1 MTLLFRVLQPRERVI
16 ALCAMVVAVIAAGF
30 WFWSL
35 YRHFTKEV
43 PDTGGTY
50 TEGMLGQ
57 PLYLNPLFSQSSGPD
72 GDMSRLMYDSL
83 FTRDE
88 QGQLMKEMVDD
99 YTLSPDGMTYTMHLH
114 QGIHFH
120 DGQELTAD
128 DVVYTFQT
136 IQDPA
141 YKSPLRFN
149 WQGVGVSSPDR
160 YTVVFSLK
168 KPYFAFLEN
177 LTTGIL
183 PKHIWESIPPEN
195 FSLAEV
201 NLNPIGSGSFQVA
214 SPTDPY
220 KKDSNGAILSY
231 ELKAFPD
238 YFGKKP
244 FLSRI
249 VFRFYPTED
258 TLIDAYNRREISSLG
273 GISGD
278 AWEKVKDQKSA
289 RLYEVRQP
297 RLFSVFFNEIK
308 SVPLGYPEVRQALS
322 LATDRDA
329 LVKDVLAGH
338 GEVLSSPFMLG
349 MVGFDQGSQISYDLG
364 AAKKLL
370 DDNGWVSGDDGIRSK
385 KNQKLAFELV
395 TPDWSDLVDTANI
408 LKQQWHDLGV
418 DVSVRVV
425 GGTDL
430 QQTIIR
436 PREYQALL
444 YGEVS
449 SFNPDPYSFWHS
461 SQKSD
466 PGTNFSML
474 SDSAIDDAL
483 ATARETQDE
492 GVRSEQFRIFQQR
505 FKTLA
510 PAVFVYSPHYLYIIN
525 QKIQGVSLE
534 NINTPSDR
542 LASIAQWFIYTKRVG
557 K

>member
-16 ALCAMVVAVIAAGF
+16 ALCVMGVAVIAAGF
-30 WFWSL
+30 WLWSIYQHL
-35 YRHFTKEV
+35 TKEV
-43 PDTGGTY
+43 PDSGGTY

-72 GDMSRLMYDSL
+72 GDISRLIYDSL
-83 FTRDE
+83 FVRDG

-99 YTLSPDGMTYTMHLH
+99 YTLSADGMTYTMHLR
-114 QGIHFH
+114 QGIRFH

-214 SPTDPY
+214 SLTDPY

-238 YFGKKP
+238 YFGEKP

-258 TLIDAYNRREISSLG
+258 TLIDAYNRREISGLG

-308 SVPLGYPEVRQALS
+308 SVPLGYLEVRQALS
-322 LATDRDA
+322 LATDRQA
-329 LVKDVLAGH
+329 LVQDVLAGH
-338 GEVLSSPFMLG
+338 GEVLSSPFMPG
-349 MVGFDQGSQISYDLG
+349 MVGFDEGSQIAYDLD

-370 DDNGWVSGDDGIRSK
+370 DENGWVSGDDGIRSK

-408 LKQQWHDLGV
+408 LKRQWREIGV

-449 SFNPDPYSFWHS
+449 GFNPDPYSFWHS

-474 SDSAIDDAL
+474 NDSAIDEAL
-483 ATARETQDE
+483 ATAREAQDE
-492 GVRSEQFRIFQQR
+492 GVRGEQFRVFQQR

-525 QKIQGVSLE
+525 QKMRGVSLE

-542 LASIAQWFIYTKRVG
+542 LTSIAQWFIYTKRVG